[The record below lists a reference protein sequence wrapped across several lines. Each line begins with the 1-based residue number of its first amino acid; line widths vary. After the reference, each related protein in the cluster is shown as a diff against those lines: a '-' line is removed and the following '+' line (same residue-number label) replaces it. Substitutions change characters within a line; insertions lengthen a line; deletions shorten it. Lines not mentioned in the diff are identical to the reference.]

1 MTSSTIAA
9 FAVADASVGNGGTL
23 VCSIGSESWSVY
35 HTPSLRFTLRLLHKT
50 PRYRVYL
57 RVLAK
62 AVAKATGREELRGRA
77 EERKASPIP
86 IPGGTSWTMEVLWRQ
101 TTGGMR
107 SGVEFDCTTIL
118 LIKSRGCHWQ
128 YVYSKR
134 VIQCVCKTF
143 CVPHTVHRHSPAG
156 IPFATTPNFPLL
168 RQIIDPRFQIVPH

>member
-1 MTSSTIAA
+1 MTSTTIAA

-50 PRYRVYL
+50 LRYRVYL

-62 AVAKATGREELRGRA
+62 AVAKATGREELRSRAGPRRGRPDQFRFP
-77 EERKASPIP
+77 EERVGLRKCY
-86 IPGGTSWTMEVLWRQ
+86 GGKLL
-101 TTGGMR
+101 
-107 SGVEFDCTTIL
+107 GVEFDCTIQSL
-118 LIKSRGCHWQ
+118 LIKSRGCLWQ

-134 VIQCVCKTF
+134 VIQCVKPF
-143 CVPHTVHRHSPAG
+143 AFPIHRHSLAR
-156 IPFATTPNFPLL
+156 IPFATTPNIPLL